1 MIGQTISHY
10 KILAK
15 LGEGGMGVVYKAED
29 TRLKRIVALKFLS
42 AIALGGEEKSRFL
55 REAQAAAALN
65 HPNICTIYAI
75 DEVDGQMFIAMEFIE
90 GQSLRQKIASG
101 MLQVASVIDLAMQI
115 ADGLQAAH
123 EKGITHRDIKSANVM
138 ITEKGQVKIMDFGLA
153 KLARGGTM
161 LTKEGMTL
169 GTAAYMSPEQARG
182 EVVDHRTDIWSLGVV
197 LYEMISGQLPFR
209 GEYEQAMMYSILNEE
224 PVPLTALRSNVPMDL
239 ERVVAKMLAKNPAE
253 RYQHVDELP
262 VDLKS
267 IDLSATG
274 ASRIST
280 AKVTKQTEKQPAFW
294 PRAIPWSIA
303 ILLAA
308 AFIAN
313 WVLQRPTP
321 APVKRWNVT
330 LPESAP
336 IAPIGSAP
344 RGMGQPALALSPD
357 GANLVYVVDLD
368 GKTQLYRRP
377 MDQFEA
383 APIPGTE
390 GAYNPFFSPDGQWI
404 RFFAGNEMKKVS
416 ILGGEPILLC
426 DVINPIGA
434 SWGPDDRIVF
444 PQHDGGTLSWISA
457 SGGTPQ
463 VLTDK
468 QPNYRW
474 PEILAGGKAV
484 LVSGRAHGG
493 ISIILLEGGEE
504 KRLLDRGTS
513 PRYISTGHLVY
524 AYDGKL
530 EAVPFDLD
538 NLKVT
543 ASPVPV
549 LDHVRMEA
557 NYGATQY
564 AISTDGTLIYLPGVF
579 QGKSTLIWSDR
590 KGHAEQLQFPA
601 KTYGHFQLSPDGKR
615 LAIEVQSM
623 KWEVWIFDLLRGS
636 RSKLTIDGNN
646 RLGIWT
652 PDGRWVTFSS
662 GWAGVYNIFMQ
673 AADGSGEI
681 KQLTQIE
688 ADQFPFSWSPDG
700 KLLAFTK
707 TIPSIQSSENIYLL
721 SMNGES
727 KQHPFATTRFNE
739 WGPAFSSDGRLIA
752 YMSDEQGQY
761 DVYVQPYPQT
771 GERWQISTEGGEEPV
786 WSPSSH
792 ELFYRNGRK
801 WMAVSYNTSPKFSTE
816 LPQVLFEGDYLNVSG
831 RSYDVSPDGRRFLLL
846 KSSEDPSRQTQLN
859 VVTNWF
865 EEVKRK
871 APRGK

>member
-1 MIGQTISHY
+1 MIGQAISHY

-15 LGEGGMGVVYKAED
+15 LGSGGMGVVYKAED
-29 TRLKRIVALKFLS
+29 AKLKRIVALKFLS

-65 HPNICTIYAI
+65 HPNICTIHAI
-75 DEVDGQMFIAMEFIE
+75 DEADGQMFIAMEYIE
-90 GQSLRQKIASG
+90 GQSLREKIEAG
-101 MLQVASVIDLAMQI
+101 PLKIDEAIKFAMQV

-123 EKGITHRDIKSANVM
+123 EKGITHRDIKSANIM

-153 KLARGGTM
+153 KLTEQKTR
-161 LTKEGMTL
+161 LTKTGMTV
-169 GTAAYMSPEQARG
+169 GTLAYMSPEQMQGIDA
-182 EVVDHRTDIWSLGVV
+182 DHRSDIWSFGVV
-197 LYEMISGQLPFR
+197 LYEMISGRLPFR
-209 GEYEQAMMYSILNEE
+209 GEYDQAMMYSIVNEE
-224 PVPLTALRSNVPMDL
+224 PEPLTALRTGVPMDL

-262 VDLKS
+262 VDLKT

-274 ASRIST
+274 ASRVST
-280 AKVTKQTEKQPAFW
+280 AKVTKQTEKQTAFW
-294 PRAIPWSIA
+294 LRAIPWSIA
-303 ILLAA
+303 ILLATA
-308 AFIAN
+308 LIAIL
-313 WVLQRPTP
+313 VLQRPSP
-321 APVKRWNVT
+321 APVKRSSIN

-357 GANLVYVVDLD
+357 GANLVYVADLD

-377 MDQFEA
+377 VDQFEVV
-383 APIPGTE
+383 PIPGTE
-390 GAYNPFFSPDGQWI
+390 GAYNPFFSPGGQWI
-404 RFFAGNEMKKVS
+404 GFFAGNEMKKVS

-444 PQHDGGTLSWISA
+444 AQHDGGTLSWISA

-468 QPNYRW
+468 EPNYRW

-543 ASPVPV
+543 GSPVPV
-549 LDHVRMEA
+549 LDHARMEA

-564 AISTDGTLIYLPGVF
+564 AISNDGTLIYLSGVF
-579 QGKSTLIWSDR
+579 QGKSTLSWLDR
-590 KGHAEQLQFPA
+590 KGHAEELQFPA
-601 KTYGHFQLSPDGKR
+601 KTYSTFRLSPDGKC
-615 LAIEVQSM
+615 LAITVQNM

-636 RSKLTIDGNN
+636 RSKLTVEGNN
-646 RLGIWT
+646 MYPVWT

-673 AADGSGEI
+673 SADGSGKI

-707 TIPSIQSSENIYLL
+707 TIPSIESSENIYLL

-727 KQHPFATTRFNE
+727 KQYPFATTRFNE
-739 WGPAFSSDGRLIA
+739 WGPAFSPDGRLIA

-761 DVYVQPYPQT
+761 DVYVQPYPQA
-771 GERWQISTEGGEEPV
+771 GEKWRISTEGGEEPV

-792 ELFYRNGRK
+792 ELFYRNGGK
-801 WMAVSYNTSPKFSTE
+801 WMAVSYSTNPKFSAE
-816 LPQVLFEGDYLNVSG
+816 LPRVLFEGDYINVVG
-831 RSYDVSPDGRRFLLL
+831 QSYDVSPDGQRFLLL
-846 KSSEDPSRQTQLN
+846 KSSEEPSRQTQLN

-871 APRGK
+871 APKGK